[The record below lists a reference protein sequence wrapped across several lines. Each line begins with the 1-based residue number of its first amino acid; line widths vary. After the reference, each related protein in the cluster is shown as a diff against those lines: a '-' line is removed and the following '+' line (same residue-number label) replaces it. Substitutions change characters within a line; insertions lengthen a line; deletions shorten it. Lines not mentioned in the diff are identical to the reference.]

1 MKMEHRNL
9 HKVDNSVPKSELI
22 TSPFRSRNDP
32 ESASPHFSPGV
43 FHTPRYSP
51 SPFRHPIR
59 TPARSPQ
66 VDPGV
71 DPLHPNGHF
80 HYSHRAPWLRALV
93 LGANDGL
100 VSTASSMIAM
110 TGARNGAAV
119 LAGIAVLVAGACSM
133 AIGEYVSVSSQ
144 RDTEL
149 SDIEKERKEFQSGP
163 EAVAKELE
171 ELTQIYVTRGLHYGL
186 ARQVAEELSREDPVK
201 IHAREELG
209 IDVDD
214 LANPIQAALAS
225 ATAFSSGGMIPLLAG
240 AFVEG
245 FKLRMI
251 ALAVSTSAGLFI
263 FGAIGAWMGGSPL
276 PKSIARVVLGGWMA
290 MLVTFGILRLFSKV
304 API

>member
-1 MKMEHRNL
+1 
-9 HKVDNSVPKSELI
+9 
-22 TSPFRSRNDP
+22 
-32 ESASPHFSPGV
+32 
-43 FHTPRYSP
+43 
-51 SPFRHPIR
+51 
-59 TPARSPQ
+59 
-66 VDPGV
+66 
-71 DPLHPNGHF
+71 F

-163 EAVAKELE
+163 EA
-171 ELTQIYVTRGLHYGL
+171 
-186 ARQVAEELSREDPVK
+186 
-201 IHAREELG
+201 ELG

-290 MLVTFGILRLFSKV
+290 MLVTFGILRLF
-304 API
+304 